1 MTAIARKILIGADHG
16 GYTLKESLKKFLSAC
31 GHEVIDVGTDSESSV
46 DYPNYAMEVAKRVAA
61 DKTLTGIL
69 ICGTGQGMCMV
80 ANRVRGVRAALCN
93 ELFTARMARAHNN
106 ANILTMGGRVV
117 GPGLAEEIVSLFL
130 NTPFEGGRHQRRID
144 LLEQG

>member
-1 MTAIARKILIGADHG
+1 MTANARKILIGSDHG
-16 GYTLKESLKKFLSAC
+16 GYTLKESLKKFISAC
-31 GHEVIDVGTDSESSV
+31 RHEVIDVGTDSESSV

-144 LLEQG
+144 LFEQG

>member
-1 MTAIARKILIGADHG
+1 MTAIAQKILIGSDHG
-16 GYTLKESLKKFLSAC
+16 GYTLKESLKKFLSAR

-61 DKTLTGIL
+61 DKTLMGIL

-80 ANRVRGVRAALCN
+80 ANRVPGVRAAMCN
-93 ELFTARMARAHNN
+93 DLFTARMARAHNN

-117 GPGLAEEIVSLFL
+117 GPGLAEDIVSVFL
-130 NTPFEGGRHQRRID
+130 DTPFEGGRHQRRID
-144 LLEQG
+144 LFEQG